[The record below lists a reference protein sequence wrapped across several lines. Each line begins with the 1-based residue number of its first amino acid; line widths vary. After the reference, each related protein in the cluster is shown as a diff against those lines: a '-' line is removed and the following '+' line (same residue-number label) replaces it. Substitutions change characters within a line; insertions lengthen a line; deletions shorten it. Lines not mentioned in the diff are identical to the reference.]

1 MHRVSLRKKAYI
13 NLFAQGGFFANL
25 TKQKGGNAADPLKTV
40 GDIKSSTLYCV
51 RRYALKWAR
60 RKNHQAIIAC
70 LLTGVVDRRSTNAA
84 IES

>member
-13 NLFAQGGFFANL
+13 NFFAPGGFFASL
-25 TKQKGGNAADPLKTV
+25 DKQTGENSAVILKMV
-40 GDIKSSTLYCV
+40 GDILSSALCCV

-60 RKNHQAIIAC
+60 RKNYQAIIAC